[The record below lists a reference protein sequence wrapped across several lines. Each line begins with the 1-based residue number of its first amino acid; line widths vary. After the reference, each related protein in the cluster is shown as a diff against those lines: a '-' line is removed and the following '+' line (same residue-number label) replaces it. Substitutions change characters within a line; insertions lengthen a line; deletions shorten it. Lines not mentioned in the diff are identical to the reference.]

1 MKILR
6 VCTGGEIQYAKNNPT
21 DMPTAKHKE
30 KVKETS
36 DVLKGSR
43 EVLHDGSNAIVA
55 QMVAFMN
62 RVDGEIKTNRNTGK

>member
-1 MKILR
+1 
-6 VCTGGEIQYAKNNPT
+6 
-21 DMPTAKHKE
+21 MPTAKHKE